1 MIAGHNI
8 SKNYGKLQALQN
20 VSIACERGEICG
32 LVGANGAGK
41 SSLFKILLGL
51 VSADSGSITLQGEG
65 AKKVGGIIEKPA
77 LYPYLSARENL
88 KVFAK
93 MQNAASDSNTIDEA
107 LLQVGLSLERKD
119 PIRNYSM
126 GMKQRLGIAVALL
139 NKPSCLLLDEPFS
152 GLDPVGIQ
160 ALKKLIVSLAKDHG
174 MAILISSHIV
184 EVLSTLCTK
193 LYVIHNG
200 EILQHGPTQDIL
212 SKCVKSYTLCGN
224 GLQKASFLEEYSVAA
239 HSNCIT
245 IPASAT
251 EISNIIFK
259 LSEQGIAIT
268 SCTPELDVEQLFK
281 ATAI

>member
-1 MIAGHNI
+1 MISGNNI
-8 SKNYGKLQALQN
+8 SKSYGKLKALQN
-20 VSIACERGEICG
+20 VSIACKSGEICG

-41 SSLFKILLGL
+41 STLFKILLGL
-51 VSADSGSITLQGEG
+51 VSPDSGTVALHGEG
-65 AKKVGGIIEKPA
+65 AKKIGGIIEKPA
-77 LYPYLSARENL
+77 LYPYLSAQENL
-88 KVFAK
+88 RVFAK
-93 MQNAASDSNTIDEA
+93 MQNAASDNSAINEA

-184 EVLSTLCTK
+184 EVLSSLCTK
-193 LYVIHNG
+193 LFVIHNG
-200 EILQHGPTQDIL
+200 EILQHGPTQEIL
-212 SKCVKSYTLCGN
+212 SKCVKSYTLCGKE
-224 GLQKASFLEEYSVAA
+224 LQNASFLAKYSVAA
-239 HSNCIT
+239 YSNCIT

-251 EISNIIFK
+251 EISDIIFK

-281 ATAI
+281 TTSV

>member
-1 MIAGHNI
+1 MISGHNI

-20 VSIACERGEICG
+20 VSIACNSGEICG

-41 SSLFKILLGL
+41 STLFKILLGL
-51 VSADSGSITLQGEG
+51 VSADSGSVTIHGDG
-65 AKKVGGIIEKPA
+65 AKKIGGIIEKPA
-77 LYPYLSARENL
+77 LYPYLNARENL

-93 MQNAASDSNTIDEA
+93 MQNAASDSSRIEAA
-107 LLQVGLSLERKD
+107 LLQVGLSLDRKD

-160 ALKKLIVSLAKDHG
+160 ALRKLIVNLAKDHG

-193 LYVIHNG
+193 LFVIHNG

-224 GLQKASFLEEYSVAA
+224 ELETVSFLKKYGVAA

-251 EISNIIFK
+251 EISDIIFK

-268 SCTPELDVEQLFK
+268 SCTPALDVEQLFK
-281 ATAI
+281 ATSV

>member
-1 MIAGHNI
+1 MISGRNI
-8 SKNYGKLQALQN
+8 SKSYGKLQALQN
-20 VSIACERGEICG
+20 VSIACNSGEICG

-41 SSLFKILLGL
+41 STLFKILLGL
-51 VSADSGSITLQGEG
+51 VSADSGTITLQGEG
-65 AKKVGGIIEKPA
+65 AKKIGGIIEKPS

-88 KVFAK
+88 RVFAK
-93 MQNAASDSNTIDEA
+93 MQNAAADNKAIDEA
-107 LLQVGLSLERKD
+107 LLQVGLSLDRED
-119 PIRNYSM
+119 PSRNYSM

-184 EVLSTLCTK
+184 EVLSTLCSK
-193 LYVIHNG
+193 LFVIHNG
-200 EILQHGPTQDIL
+200 EILQQGPTQAIL

-224 GLQKASFLEEYSVAA
+224 ELQKVSFLKEYSAAA

-251 EISNIIFK
+251 EISEIIFK

-268 SCTPELDVEQLFK
+268 SCTPRLDVAQLFK
-281 ATAI
+281 ATAV